1 MDDKTTNFISL
12 FASSSTL
19 ICCALPAIFVVL
31 GAGASFASLITVFP
45 FLITLSQYKLY
56 ITLFALL
63 MLVLAGYINYKTFYM
78 PCPADPELGKLCM
91 KTRKRSRYI
100 YYLSLLLFIFATIF
114 TYIIPRLIWVI
125 HVIKNKFQAL
135 KE

>member
-56 ITLFALL
+56 ITLFALI
-63 MLVLAGYINYKTFYM
+63 MLALAGYINYKTLYM
-78 PCPADPELGKLCM
+78 PCPADPELGRACM
-91 KTRKRSRYI
+91 ETRKKSRYL
-100 YYLSLLLFIFATIF
+100 YYTSVSIFLFATIF
-114 TYIIPRLIWVI
+114 TYIVPRFL
-125 HVIKNKFQAL
+125 
-135 KE
+135 

>member
-56 ITLFALL
+56 ITLFALI

-114 TYIIPRLIWVI
+114 TYIIPRLIWVTP
-125 HVIKNKFQAL
+125 VTKNKFQAL

>member
-19 ICCALPAIFVVL
+19 ICCALPALFVVL

-56 ITLFALL
+56 ITVFALI
-63 MLVLAGYINYKTFYM
+63 MLVLAGYVNYKTYYM

-91 KTRKRSRYI
+91 KTRKKSRYI
-100 YYLSLLLFIFATIF
+100 YYFSLLLFVFATIF
-114 TYIIPRLIWVI
+114 TYIIPRLIWVTR
-125 HVIKNKFQAL
+125 VIKNKFQAL